1 MCLRMNT
8 RTLRLIV
15 VCLIAV
21 AAAAVVKVGSADAAT
36 TPARVALLDRI
47 NLVRAEHGLRRV
59 YPSTQLRGAAQ
70 RHSLDMLRRNYF
82 AHTSPTGST
91 VFDRITHSGFV
102 TGYAS
107 WLGGETLAWG
117 TASLAGARATV
128 HAWML
133 SPEHRAILMSPTYRW
148 VGISRECGHYHGHAN
163 ACVWTV
169 DWVKRSEV

>member
-1 MCLRMNT
+1 MNT
-8 RTLRLIV
+8 RSLRLILMLV
-15 VCLIAV
+15 LASLFAGL
-21 AAAAVVKVGSADAAT
+21 AASQSAQAAT
-36 TPARVALLDRI
+36 VAPRTALLDRI
-47 NLVRAEHGLRRV
+47 NVVRAEHGLRRV

-91 VFDRITHSGFV
+91 LLDRITGSGFV

-117 TASLAGARATV
+117 TGTLAGARATV

-133 SPEHRAILMSPTYRW
+133 SPEHRAILMSSTYRW
-148 VGISRECGHYHGHAN
+148 VGISRECGHYHGYTN

-169 DWVKRSEV
+169 DWVKRS